1 MLSWLALF
9 TAMLVVMLR
18 YLVAP
23 ALTGSVAALL
33 HPAVVLTHTLYQ
45 FAKLLYLG
53 LLLQGTWQFVHGEP
67 PRIKMSVLLPVL
79 AGLAFGSAY
88 VGGLDRAMAFQA
100 LVAVPAFAAC
110 ALLLGRLP
118 PSRRTMGTRFSAA
131 AFWLLGLLWAGYGIS
146 FSIVVWWPG
155 LANPWINLLPQF
167 NTYLDTGASVLLA
180 YGMVVIL
187 LEDARQET
195 ETARTE
201 RLRAVAESEERL
213 KAVIETAT
221 DAIIVADGHGQIMLF
236 NAGAMRIFGVRRKAA
251 VGRSLASMLPAHVH
265 TELQRRLEDVRRSTP
280 GRQALFE
287 VSVPATG
294 GGEIPLEIAA
304 STLRLDDGF
313 LDILILRDLS
323 ERRRAEQ
330 ERAQLHERL
339 AHSVRMESLGRLVSG
354 VAHELNNPL
363 AAILTFSEQLLT
375 EQPAAGTADA
385 LGSIR
390 AQAQR
395 ARIIVRDLLSFVRRR
410 EERRESTDLPALVA
424 RTVRAFRADLELNRV
439 QLTVSVDPGLPLL
452 TCDPQGIEQV
462 VTNLVD
468 NAVRVAAG
476 GEVRLSLRRR
486 ANGIALEVEDGGPG
500 IPLDVLPRV
509 FEPFFTTRGTGE
521 GTGLGLSVA
530 FGIVQQHGGTLTAE
544 NLTVGTGARFTAW
557 LPLGLMESAE
567 TERHSAERV
576 TLAPGGRVLIID
588 DESAVRSSIRRFFER
603 QHWTVEEAGDG
614 AAGLARLIHTPD
626 AQPLDLIICD
636 LRMPGVSGPEVH
648 RWVSATRPELLNRMV
663 FVSGDTASPE
673 TAAFLASSG
682 CPILEK
688 PFELSELAAV
698 AARLSRSRNT

>member
-1 MLSWLALF
+1 MLAWLALF
-9 TAMLVVMLR
+9 TAVLLVIVR
-18 YLVAP
+18 SLVTPSLAD
-23 ALTGSVAALL
+23 GDALL
-33 HPAVVLTHTLYQ
+33 LPPAIVLTHTLYQ
-45 FAKLLYLG
+45 FGKLLYLG

-67 PRIKMSVLLPVL
+67 PRMRTALLVPLL
-79 AGLAFGSAY
+79 AGVAFGTAY
-88 VGGLDRAMAFQA
+88 FGGLDRTMALQA
-100 LVAVPAFAAC
+100 VVAVPAFSAC
-110 ALLLGRLP
+110 GLLLGKLP
-118 PSRRTMGTRFSAA
+118 PARRTMGTRFSAA
-131 AFWLLGLLWAGYGIS
+131 AFWLLALLWTGYGLS
-146 FSIVVWWPG
+146 FSIAIWWPG
-155 LANPWINLLPQF
+155 LVSPWIGILPQF
-167 NTYLDTGASVLLA
+167 NSYLDTGASVLLA

-187 LEDARQET
+187 LEDARRET
-195 ETARTE
+195 EAARTE
-201 RLRAVAESEERL
+201 RLRAVAQSEERL

-221 DAIIVADGHGQIMLF
+221 DAIIVADDEGQIMLF

-251 VGRSLASMLPAHVH
+251 VGRSLASMLPAHVYR
-265 TELQRRLEDVRRSTP
+265 ELQQRLEDVRRSTP

-287 VSVPATG
+287 VTVPATG
-294 GGEIPLEIAA
+294 GGEIPLEIAT
-304 STLRLDDGF
+304 STLRLDGGF

-363 AAILTFSEQLLT
+363 AAILTFSEQLLA
-375 EQPAAGTADA
+375 EQPAPGTADA
-385 LGSIR
+385 LGTIR
-390 AQAQR
+390 EQARR
-395 ARIIVRDLLSFVRRR
+395 ARVIVRDLLSFVRRR
-410 EERRESTDLPALVA
+410 EERRQATDLPALVA
-424 RTVRAFRADLELNRV
+424 RTLRAFRSDLELSRV
-439 QLTVSVDPGLPLL
+439 RLTVSVDPGLPLL
-452 TCDPQGIEQV
+452 TCDPEGIEQV

-468 NAVRVAAG
+468 NAVRAAAG
-476 GEVRLSLRRR
+476 GEVRLSVRRQ
-486 ANGIALEVEDGGPG
+486 ANGLALEVEDDGPG
-500 IPLDVLPRV
+500 IPPEILPRV

-521 GTGLGLSVA
+521 GTGLGLSVS

-567 TERHSAERV
+567 TERRSAKRV

-603 QHWTVEEAGDG
+603 QHWVVEEAGDG
-614 AAGLARLIHTPD
+614 AAGLARLVHTPD
-626 AQPLDLIICD
+626 ALPLDLIICD

-648 RWVSATRPELLNRMV
+648 RWVSATRPELLNRLV

-673 TAAFLASSG
+673 TAAFLATSG

-698 AARLSRSRNT
+698 AARLSLSRSA